1 MKVKYRKH
9 EVAHRSIVAKLLREY
24 RLQQNKLSTLITTN
38 HNEVRYGRR

>member
-24 RLQQNKLSTLITTN
+24 RLQQNKLETFLTNN
-38 HNEVRYGRR
+38 HNEVKYGRR